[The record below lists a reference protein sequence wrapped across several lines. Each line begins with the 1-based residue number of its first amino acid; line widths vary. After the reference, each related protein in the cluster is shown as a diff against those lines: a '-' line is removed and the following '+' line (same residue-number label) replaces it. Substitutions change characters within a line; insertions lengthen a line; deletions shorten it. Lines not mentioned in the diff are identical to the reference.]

1 VSRVW
6 ARWAAGPLAPGQALR
21 RPVSPWA
28 ALLLAI
34 CWIGTAPLVLVVGM
48 LIEILG
54 RAAVVAVRVVV
65 GVFALGAVV
74 GLLGL
79 LFTHI

>member
-1 VSRVW
+1 VSRLW
-6 ARWAAGPLAPGQALR
+6 ARWAAGPLAPAQALR
-21 RPVSPWA
+21 RPLSPWA
-28 ALLLAI
+28 AALLVVS
-34 CWIGTAPLVLVVGM
+34 WIVTAPLVLVVGM

-54 RAAVVAVRVVV
+54 RAAVVAIRVVV

-79 LFTHI
+79 LFTHV